1 MNVPL
6 LPSKKPGKLDCAG
19 MLELSGFG
27 EDGLLIP
34 WADQQSI
41 AP

>member
-6 LPSKKPGKLDCAG
+6 LPSKELSKLDCAG

-34 WADQQSI
+34 
-41 AP
+41 